1 VVAVVHLSL
10 VLMAHHGQQ
19 QVVQVVVELV
29 VDICL
34 GTQVILHK
42 QRQVAQTLEV
52 VVVQQLKVM
61 VWLVVQALL

>member
-1 VVAVVHLSL
+1 MVHLFL
-10 VLMAHHGQQ
+10 VLQDHLGQQ
-19 QVVQVVVELV
+19 QVVQVVAELV

-34 GTQVILHK
+34 VTQVILHK

>member
-1 VVAVVHLSL
+1 VAVVHLFL
-10 VLMAHHGQQ
+10 VLQDHLGQQ
-19 QVVQVVVELV
+19 QVVQVVAELV

-34 GTQVILHK
+34 VTQVILHK